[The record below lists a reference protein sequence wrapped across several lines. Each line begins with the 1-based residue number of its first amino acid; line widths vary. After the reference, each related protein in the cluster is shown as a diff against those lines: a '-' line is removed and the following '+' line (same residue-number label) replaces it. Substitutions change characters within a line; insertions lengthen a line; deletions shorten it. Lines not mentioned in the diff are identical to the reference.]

1 MGRYT
6 VRRLEGNPII
16 RPHMDARMGGNV
28 QGPSLIRVPDWIPD
42 RLGRYYLYFAD
53 HKGAYI
59 RLAVADA
66 LEGPW
71 RIHSPGALQL
81 ADSRFPTRPIPVPAG
96 QSSDPSA
103 LMRPGFAPPGT
114 PGIPDAL
121 ADATTPHIAS
131 PDVHVD
137 HDARRIV
144 MYFHGLE
151 AFHRQVT
158 RVATSPDGLH
168 FEARDEILGPS
179 YFRAFRHGD
188 HVYAIAMP
196 GILFRSR
203 DGLSGF
209 ERGPDL
215 FGEPLQR
222 HVAVRRRGQCLEVF
236 RTRVGD
242 VPERILVS
250 EVDLSGPWTAW
261 RAGPAE
267 EVMRPEH
274 PWEGADQPAEP
285 SYRGAIARRVN
296 QLRDPAIFEEE
307 GRTWLLCAVAG
318 ESGIAIAELL
328 EQR

>member
-1 MGRYT
+1 MARYT
-6 VRRLEGNPII
+6 VRRLDGNPII
-16 RPHMDARMGGNV
+16 RPDMGPRMGGNV
-28 QGPSLIRVPDWIPD
+28 QGPSLVRVPDWVPD

-53 HKGAYI
+53 HKGDHI

-71 RIHSPGALQL
+71 RIHDPGALQL
-81 ADSRFPTRPIPVPAG
+81 AESRFPTEAIPVPAG
-96 QSSDPSA
+96 QSTDPAA

-144 MYFHGLE
+144 MYFHGL
-151 AFHRQVT
+151 ASFHRQVT
-158 RVATSPDGLH
+158 RVATSGDGLR
-168 FEARDEILGPS
+168 FEAREEILGPS
-179 YFRAFRHGD
+179 YFRAFRHRD

-215 FGEPLQR
+215 FDEPLQR
-222 HVAVRRRGQCLEVF
+222 HTAVRVRGDRLEVF

-250 EVDLSGPWTAW
+250 EVDLSGPWTEW
-261 RAGPAE
+261 RAGPTE
-267 EVMRPEH
+267 EVQSM
-274 PWEGADQPAEP
+274 
-285 SYRGAIARRVN
+285 I
-296 QLRDPAIFEEE
+296 
-307 GRTWLLCAVAG
+307 C
-318 ESGIAIAELL
+318 
-328 EQR
+328 